1 MVSQLLELRHPASPR
16 PGGWQRL
23 FLGMALLQLA
33 FGCTAIV
40 DPETKQCSSDADCAA
55 LGSEFAGT
63 TCTAKKVCERTECS
77 STADCNDRL
86 GEPSYCRPDTK
97 QCVKVLSDQCFSVY
111 PQSALE
117 EDDVVLVGFM
127 APLRDEPDSGYGT
140 PLMEG
145 AELALS
151 EMETNEAL
159 LPPVESTGARTLAM
173 LVCEHGDALETARHL
188 VEDVGV
194 QAIVGPAFSTP
205 TIQVLRDVAQPN
217 GVLLLSASATSPVI
231 TELDDDGLMWRT
243 APSDE
248 WQAEALKWVLLEIER
263 HLEDSDRVAPGRAN
277 IVLTQK
283 GEAAGSGLVYLTTN
297 TNTKIEGVELPPNI
311 EPDRTLPY
319 GDPENDWGPVHE
331 ELMLDPP
338 DIVVALGTDE
348 FVRNLLPL
356 IEERWDEFPLAKGKP
371 RPWYLLPE
379 GDRTVALLAY
389 AADHPELAERVI
401 GTAPGARRYRGPDNR
416 GAGFPGFAGR
426 FRGRYQHDPGN
437 LAEFAYDAV
446 YLLAYAIANTQLAN
460 PAGADIARALRLMSC
475 KDTGSRLL
483 SADPIGA
490 VRAISTA
497 AAAGADGCLDFD
509 GVSGPLD
516 FDMQTGEA
524 RSDMG
529 LWCLRQESSDFV
541 FEPLLGAFYSTETYT
556 LDETAW
562 TVDLSAVDW
571 CQRGTGGD

>member
-1 MVSQLLELRHPASPR
+1 MVSHLLELRHPASSR
-16 PGGWQRL
+16 LAGWLRR
-23 FLGMALLQLA
+23 FFGVALLPFAL
-33 FGCTAIV
+33 GCTAIV

-55 LGSEFAGT
+55 LGSEFDGT

-86 GEPSYCRPDTK
+86 GEASYCRPDRK

-117 EDDVVLVGFM
+117 DDDVVLVGFM
-127 APLRDEPDSGYGT
+127 APLNDEPDAGYGT

-151 EMETNEAL
+151 EMVRNEAL
-159 LPPVESTGARTLAM
+159 LPRVESTGARTLAM
-173 LVCEHGDALETARHL
+173 LVCEHGDAGETARHL
-188 VEDVGV
+188 VDNVGV
-194 QAIVGPAFSTP
+194 QAIIGPAFSTP

-217 GVLLLSASATSPVI
+217 GVLLLSASATSPAI
-231 TELDDDGLMWRT
+231 TDLPDDGLMWRT

-263 HLEDSDRVAPGRAN
+263 HLEDSDRVPPGKAN
-277 IVLTQK
+277 IVMTQK

-311 EPDRTLPY
+311 DPDRTLPY
-319 GDPENDWGPVHE
+319 GDPEENWESVHE
-331 ELMLDPP
+331 ELMRDPP

-356 IEERWDEFPLAKGKP
+356 IEERWDESETEKP
-371 RPWYLLPE
+371 RPWYLFPE

-389 AADHPELAERVI
+389 VADHPELAERAI

-426 FRGRYQHDPGN
+426 FRTEYPHDPGN

-446 YLLAYAIANTQLAN
+446 YLLAYAIANTGAAY
-460 PAGADIARALRLMSC
+460 PSGADIAQALRSMSC
-475 KDTGSRLL
+475 KEPNSRLL
-483 SADPIGA
+483 AADPIAA
-490 VRAISTA
+490 VRAMSTA
-497 AAAGADGCLDFD
+497 VGAGANACLDFD

-516 FDMQTGEA
+516 FDVQTGEA

-529 LWCLRQESSDFV
+529 LWCLRQESSEFV
-541 FEPLLGAFYSTETYT
+541 FEPLLGAFYSTETYK